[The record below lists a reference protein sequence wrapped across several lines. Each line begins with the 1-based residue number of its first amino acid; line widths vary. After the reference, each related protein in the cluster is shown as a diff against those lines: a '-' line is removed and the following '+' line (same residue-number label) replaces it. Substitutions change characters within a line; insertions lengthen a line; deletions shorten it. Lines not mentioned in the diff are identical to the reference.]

1 MVRAGVNYY
10 RWGKV
15 KPNYLLKAFMSCL
28 LLSFVALLNPE
39 YARAQVPSSGAS
51 DQGRAAQYFLG
62 DRDQVLMPVN
72 VWGFVNKPGQYMVP
86 YETDLI
92 SLLSY
97 AGGPREEA
105 RIKSIKL
112 VRGVKAINGQK
123 NQPEVIE
130 IDVKKYLKSGQSD
143 IIPTLK
149 PGDTVV
155 VNSTTYY
162 FINRFFD
169 FALRIAT
176 IAQVIVLVDFYSR
189 QKK

>member
-1 MVRAGVNYY
+1 VVVRAGVNYY

-15 KPNYLLKAFMSCL
+15 TLNKLLKAFAFCL
-28 LLSFVALLNPE
+28 LLSFLILMNSE
-39 YARAQVPSSGAS
+39 YARAQVSASGAS

-97 AGGPREEA
+97 AGGPQEEA
-105 RIKSIKL
+105 KIKSIKL
-112 VRGVKAINGQK
+112 VRGVKTINGQK
-123 NQPEVIE
+123 DQPEVIE
-130 IDVKKYLKSGQSD
+130 VDVKKYLKTGQSD
-143 IIPTLK
+143 IIPVLK

-155 VNSTTYY
+155 VNGST
-162 FINRFFD
+162 FHFVNRFFD
-169 FALRIAT
+169 FTWRVATLAQAYALFTYYR
-176 IAQVIVLVDFYSR
+176 
-189 QKK
+189 K